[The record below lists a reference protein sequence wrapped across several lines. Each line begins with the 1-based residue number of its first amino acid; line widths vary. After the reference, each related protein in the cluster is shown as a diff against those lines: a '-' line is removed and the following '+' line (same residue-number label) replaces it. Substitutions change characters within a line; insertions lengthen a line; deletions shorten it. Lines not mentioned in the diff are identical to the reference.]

1 VTWLSVLVGGAVG
14 AVLRHVIAARVQLHS
29 KGTFPVG
36 ILVVNLTGA
45 FALGLV
51 SGADHAS
58 GVPAWVFTTLQA
70 GLLGAY
76 TTYSTWAVDSLRLLE
91 RRQLAAA
98 AVNLAAAL
106 AAGVVLVALGR
117 LLGAWLVP

>member
-1 VTWLSVLVGGAVG
+1 MTWLSVLVGGAVG
-14 AVLRHVIAARVQLHS
+14 AVLRHVIAARVQLRS
-29 KGTFPVG
+29 KRTFPVG

-45 FALGLV
+45 FALGLL
-51 SGADHAS
+51 SGADHDGA
-58 GVPAWVFTTLQA
+58 PAWVFTTLQA

-106 AAGVVLVALGR
+106 AAGIALIALGR